1 MKGIVFSEFMDLV
14 EEKFGLET
22 VDELIESTDLP
33 SGGSYTAVGTYPHS
47 EIVSLVVR
55 LSELTEIPVPQL
67 LNAFGHHL
75 FATFYRNY
83 PGFFAEVKHPFDL
96 LEQIDNH
103 IHVEV
108 KKLYPDAELP
118 RFETVRNE
126 DHMTMIYRSERKM
139 ADLAVGLIE
148 AASAK
153 FETPMKI
160 EVEMLKEDGTE
171 VKFKLS

>member
-1 MKGIVFSEFMDLV
+1 MKGIVFSEFLDLV

-22 VDELIESTDLP
+22 IDELIESSELG

-47 EIVSLVVR
+47 EMVSMVVR
-55 LSELTEIPVPQL
+55 LSELTKIPVDKL

-75 FATFYRNY
+75 FQTFYRNY
-83 PGFFAEVKHPFDL
+83 PGFFVDIKHPFEL

-118 RFETVRNE
+118 RFETTREGESLV
-126 DHMTMIYRSERKM
+126 MIYSSPRKM
-139 ADLAVGLIE
+139 ADLAIGLIE
-148 AASAK
+148 AAAVHYDAD
-153 FETPMKI
+153 MKI
-160 EVEMLKEDGTE
+160 ESEMLKADGSL
-171 VKFKLS
+171 VKFKIT

>member
-22 VDELIESTDLP
+22 IDELVESTDLA
-33 SGGSYTAVGTYPHS
+33 SGGSYTAVGTYPSS
-47 EIVSLVVR
+47 EMVSLVVR
-55 LSELTEIPVPQL
+55 LSELTNVPVPGL

-75 FATFYRNY
+75 FATFHRNY
-83 PGFFAEVKHPFDL
+83 PGFFADVKHPFDL

-118 RFETVRNE
+118 RFETERNG
-126 DHMTMIYRSERKM
+126 DTMTMIYRSERKM
-139 ADLAVGLIE
+139 ADLAIGLME
-148 AASAK
+148 AAANHFK
-153 FETPMKI
+153 HPLNIET
-160 EVEMLKEDGTE
+160 EMLAEDGSV
-171 VKFKLS
+171 VKFNLS

>member
-1 MKGIVFSEFMDLV
+1 MKGIVFSEFMDMV
-14 EEKFGLET
+14 EEKFGLELLDDL
-22 VDELIESTDLP
+22 VESSELP
-33 SGGSYTAVGTYPHS
+33 SGGSYTAVGTYPSS
-47 EIVSLVVR
+47 EMVQLVLR
-55 LSELTEIPVPQL
+55 LSELSEIPVPKL

-75 FATFYRNY
+75 FKTFHRNY

-118 RFETVRNE
+118 RFETERHS
-126 DHMTMIYRSERKM
+126 DSMTMIYRSERKM
-139 ADLAVGLIE
+139 SDLAIGLIE
-148 AASAK
+148 AAANH
-153 FETPMKI
+153 FNEPLKI
-160 EVEMLKEDGTE
+160 ERELLAEDGSV

>member
-14 EEKFGLET
+14 EEKFGLELL
-22 VDELIESTDLP
+22 DELIESTELP

-47 EIVSLVVR
+47 EMVSMVVR
-55 LSELTEIPVPQL
+55 LSELTKVPVSDL
-67 LNAFGHHL
+67 LNVFGRHL
-75 FATFYRNY
+75 FQTFHKNY

-118 RFETVRNE
+118 RFEAERSDAE
-126 DHMTMIYRSERKM
+126 MTLIYRSERKM
-139 ADLAVGLIE
+139 SDLALGLIE
-148 AASAK
+148 AAAEHY
-153 FETPMKI
+153 ETDLK
-160 EVEMLKEDGTE
+160 VEKELLKADGTA

>member
-22 VDELIESTDLP
+22 VDDLIESTNLP
-33 SGGSYTAVGTYPHS
+33 SGGSYTAVGTYPHT
-47 EIVSLVVR
+47 EMVSMVVR
-55 LSELTEIPVPQL
+55 LSEMTDIAIPNL
-67 LNAFGHHL
+67 LNLFGHHL
-75 FATFYRNY
+75 FKTFYRNY

-118 RFETVRNE
+118 RFETFRE
-126 DHMTMIYRSERKM
+126 DDKMTMIYKSERKM
-139 ADLAVGLIE
+139 SDLAIGLIE
-148 AASAK
+148 AAAEK
-153 FETPMKI
+153 FNTEINIET
-160 EVEMLKEDGTE
+160 EFLNEDGSE